1 MDELAAVIAAYFPPT
16 QRVKAR
22 QLAGG
27 NINSSFLL
35 DDGRRPLV
43 VQRLNPAVFPDPRQV
58 VANFTV
64 LSDHLATRRFLVAK
78 PIATLAGAT
87 CFQAADGALWRAQT
101 YIAEHQPE
109 APAQPASMGKIL
121 ARFHRLTAD
130 LPPERLPPPISGFHD
145 TGAYL
150 AKTDHALAGAPEN
163 SEEKTERRWCQQ
175 IIERFRP
182 LANYFVEAGAA
193 GTISRRVTHGDPKRE
208 NFILNK
214 NGQALGFFDLDT
226 AAQGFIAHDLGDC
239 LRSLANPAGEE
250 ACFDAIR
257 FDLDICRLF
266 LAGYRQE
273 YAEAHEETPPLD
285 VFAGTLTIAFELGLR
300 RLTDHLQ
307 GDRYFRVRRHGD
319 NLRLAMVQFR
329 LAELIA
335 ESESQIRDLAE
346 T

>member
-1 MDELAAVIAAYFPPT
+1 MDELAAVIAAYFPPG
-16 QRVKAR
+16 QQVRAR

-27 NINSSFLL
+27 NINRCSLL

-43 VQRLNPAVFPDPRQV
+43 VQRLNPAVFPDPGRV
-58 VANFTV
+58 VANFIV
-64 LSDHLATRRFLVAK
+64 LSGHLTARRFLVAR
-78 PIATLAGAT
+78 PIATLAGAAS
-87 CFQAADGALWRAQT
+87 FQAADGAIWRAQT

-109 APAQPASMGKIL
+109 TPAQPESVGKIL

-130 LPPERLPPPISGFHD
+130 LLPARLPPPIPGFHD
-145 TGAYL
+145 TAAYL
-150 AKTDHALAGAPEN
+150 AKTDHALAVAPEN
-163 SEEKTERRWCQQ
+163 SQEESERRWCQQ
-175 IIERFRP
+175 VIEQFRP
-182 LANYFVEAGAA
+182 LANYFTEAEATGM
-193 GTISRRVTHGDPKRE
+193 ISRRVTHGDPKRE
-208 NFILNK
+208 NFILDK
-214 NGQALGFFDLDT
+214 NGRALGLFDLDT
-226 AAQGFIAHDLGDC
+226 ATSGFIAHDLGDG

-250 ACFDAIR
+250 ASFDLIR

-273 YAEAHEETPPLD
+273 YAEAGEEPPPLD
-285 VFAGTLTIAFELGLR
+285 IFAGALTITFELGLR

-319 NLRLAMVQFR
+319 NLPLAMAQFR

-335 ESESQIRDLAE
+335 ESESQIRALAE